1 MQYSHVYNLF
11 KRITN
16 KKSFSTSL
24 TLWYPGRE
32 DVLNL
37 FLIALLPLIIALP
50 QLLGWLKADPA
61 LYVGGIAKG
70 YQGGFLP
77 GQPYIDPNNGFTT
90 QALGYRAAL
99 DWLHG
104 IVPWWNPYSGVGLPL
119 VAEYQPAAFFPLTFL
134 LLLPNGMVWEHLLL
148 QVLAGLGTYALLR
161 QLGLKP
167 IAAFTGG
174 ILFAFNGTL
183 AWFDHASALPVAF
196 LPWMLWGVERAFA
209 KANLGLKGGWRVFAM
224 ALAMNLLA
232 GFPETAY
239 LSGLLVLVW
248 ALLRLAQSMPG
259 YRIKFVWRIMLGG
272 VIGIALAA
280 PQILAFFLFLP
291 HAFLAGH
298 SGAFANAALPHEAI
312 IPSLIAPYVYGPIFA
327 YSGIW
332 NLPVIIWSSVGGY
345 VTILVLIMAIYGF
358 FVRRSALAWVL
369 IAWVLLALGKT
380 FGFHIITVIWNA
392 LPGIKEAAVYRYVTP
407 TWELALIILVSFGID
422 NLANCKSDSKHLL
435 RWSTL
440 VAAFVILGSSLLY
453 IWYLWQNIISSTGLE
468 RWAIWSLL
476 WSAITVL
483 LCLIFIFL
491 AKKHRKVVLALVS
504 LIVIDSV
511 IMFTIP
517 TLSNPRAGDVDMS
530 AISFLQKNIGFNRF
544 YTLGPIQPNYG
555 SYFGI
560 ASINH
565 NYLPIS
571 QKWVNWIRNHL
582 DSAADPVCFTGNY
595 HPLPN
600 QPSQA
605 QELHKNLVNYEW
617 VGVKYVVASAGD
629 NPFIETLSTKTSNTG
644 NTPLALQPGQ
654 SASGIIPA
662 KVVSKTVDIDN
673 VGILIGNYNNT
684 AIGKLKIKIYS
695 AGRSVEGEADLS
707 QSQDNKVFY
716 IPLNAPIQLTAN
728 MPVNYTI
735 THDGG
740 TTPVALW
747 TWPTNGSDE
756 DQHLTTPV
764 GKMPGM
770 GLQLNLRIK
779 IGGNLPKQVYSD
791 ELMTI
796 YELPNFKPYF
806 EVVDGAGS
814 VQALSRTQVIVESES
829 PTVLIRRELYFPG
842 WSATVNGKDVT
853 ISEYKGLFQAINLP
867 AGKSIV
873 KFNYAPP
880 YVNWAWLAM
889 WIGLAALVFSIFRF
903 EWVRLKIQKFK
914 GV

>member
-1 MQYSHVYNLF
+1 MQYSYVYNLF

-77 GQPYIDPNNGFTT
+77 GCPYIDPNNGFTT

-99 DWLHG
+99 DWMHG

-119 VAEYQPAAFFPLTFL
+119 AAEYQPAAFFPLTFL
-134 LLLPNGMVWEHLLL
+134 LLLPNGMVWEHLML
-148 QVLAGLGTYALLR
+148 QVLAGWGTYGLLR

-183 AWFDHASALPVAF
+183 AWFDHASALPVPF

-239 LSGLLVLVW
+239 LSGLLALVW
-248 ALLRLAQSMPG
+248 VVLRWAQSVHG
-259 YRIKFVWRIMLGG
+259 YRIKFVWRIILGG
-272 VIGIALAA
+272 VVGIALAA

-312 IPSLIAPYVYGPIFA
+312 IPSLIAPYVYGPIEA
-327 YSGIW
+327 YSNIW
-332 NLPVIIWSSVGGY
+332 NLLWGLWGGIGGY

-369 IAWVLLALGKT
+369 IAWFFLTLGKT
-380 FGFHIITVIWNA
+380 FGFHIITAIWNA
-392 LPGIKEAAVYRYVTP
+392 LPAIKEAAFFRYITP

-422 NLANCKSDSKHLL
+422 NLANFKSDFKHLP
-435 RWSTL
+435 RWVTITATFL
-440 VAAFVILGSSLLY
+440 ILGSSLLY
-453 IWYLWQNIISSTGLE
+453 IWHLWTNISLSADL
-468 RWAIWSLL
+468 RHWAIASIL
-476 WSAITVL
+476 WSGITVS

-504 LIVIDSV
+504 LIVIDIV
-511 IMFTIP
+511 IMFAIP
-517 TLSNPRAGDVDMS
+517 TLSNPRAGEVDMP
-530 AISFLQKNIGFNRF
+530 AISFLQKNLDFNRF

-555 SYFGI
+555 AYFGI

-565 NYLPIS
+565 NYLPIN
-571 QKWVNWIRNHL
+571 QQWVDWVQTHL
-582 DSAADPVCFTGNY
+582 DNSADPVCFTGNFSR
-595 HPLPN
+595 PSD

-605 QELHKNLVNYEW
+605 QELRKNLTNYEW
-617 VGVKYVVASAGD
+617 AGVKYVVAPAGD
-629 NPFIETLSTKTSNTG
+629 NPFIETLSTKTNDTG
-644 NTPLALQPGQ
+644 NKPLVLQPGQ
-654 SASGIIPA
+654 SANGIIPA
-662 KVVSKTVDIDN
+662 KVVSKTVNIDAMG
-673 VGILIGNYNNT
+673 VLVGNYNNT
-684 AIGKLKIKIYS
+684 ALGRLKIKIYS
-695 AGRSVEGEADLS
+695 AGGFAEGEADLS
-707 QSQDNKVFY
+707 QSQDNGVFY
-716 IPLNAPIQLTAN
+716 IPLNAPFQLTAN
-728 MPVNYTI
+728 MPVTYTI

-740 TTPVALW
+740 KIPVALW
-747 TWPTNGSDE
+747 AYPTNGNDE
-756 DQHLTTPV
+756 DQNLTGPV
-764 GKMPGM
+764 GAMPGM

-779 IGGNLPKQVYSD
+779 TGGNLPKQVYSD
-791 ELMTI
+791 ELMNI

-806 EVVDGAGS
+806 EVVGESGS
-814 VQALSRTQVIVESES
+814 VRALSRTQVIVESES
-829 PTVLIRRELYFPG
+829 PAVLIRRELYFPG
-842 WSATVNGKDVT
+842 WSAEVNGKAVA
-853 ISEYKGLFQAINLP
+853 ISDYKGLFQAINLP

-889 WIGLAALVFSIFRF
+889 WIGLAVLVFSIFRF